1 MDALAEKSVWMTRK
15 ISSAYCEDA
24 ASVAIKSNRNDFLVY
39 FLSGIQ
45 HQLNACRMNVA
56 LLIQELVIALKEN
69 SKPEVIDALVE
80 ALMALRNNMR
90 HLTALKSGSEWDSK
104 FQQLDITAVVN
115 STKTLIAT
123 LATRRRVNLKVVH
136 EVRGLV
142 DIDRFHFEQIIMNL
156 YRNAEQAVLANP
168 AMSGEISIVA
178 HKVLEF
184 DRKLFPELARRP
196 YFCVTVKNGGPG
208 IDPDTFARIGD
219 LQFTTKPKGE
229 GSGHGLQVCA
239 YLMEKN
245 GGFMVAKTHPE
256 EGTAFTL
263 FFPRI

>member
-15 ISSAYCEDA
+15 ISSVYCEDA
-24 ASVAIKSNRNDFLVY
+24 ASAAVRSNRNDFLVY

-45 HQLNACRMNVA
+45 HQLNACRLSAA
-56 LLIQELVIALKEN
+56 LLVQELLIAFKN
-69 SKPEVIDALVE
+69 CDKPEVIDVLVE
-80 ALMALRNNMR
+80 SLITLRNNMR

-115 STKTLIAT
+115 STKVLIST
-123 LATRRRVNLKVVH
+123 LAIRRRVNLKVVH
-136 EVRGLV
+136 EVQGLV
-142 DIDRFHFEQIIMNL
+142 DIDRFHFEQIIINL
-156 YRNAEQAVLANP
+156 YRNAEQAVLSTP
-168 AMSGEISIVA
+168 EMSGEISIVV
-178 HKVLEF
+178 HKVLDV
-184 DRKLFPELARRP
+184 DREQHPELTRRQ
-196 YFCVTVKNGGPG
+196 YFCVTVRNGGRG

-245 GGFMVAKTHPE
+245 GGFMIAKTHPE

-263 FFPRI
+263 FFPRV